1 MSQGPCGH
9 QSKHCRCPVFCLV
22 IIWLSCFFMGLL
34 DADDWF
40 KHLFCRFFVRFFWNS
55 TKTKRDAGTNG
66 FSVGIWSPGV
76 DITFATHQAGNAWG
90 VVVIVSVRGAGWL
103 VIWNLPDFKTIE
115 NKKMETWQKH
125 THQIRIF
132 LNHLFSTRS
141 CPTWPISNIPRGLF
155 LQSLKNQKGPLG
167 PGPLG
172 PLGPLDTIYWDT
184 LWDTLRYHQT
194 WPENHPAWVRW
205 YFFLLPMKSWW
216 ILQLAMVDDRI
227 LNTLSPWYPHDI
239 PMIYPLVI

>member
-40 KHLFCRFFVRFFWNS
+40 KHLFHLSILRPVFV
-55 TKTKRDAGTNG
+55 GTQQKPSETLAPMV
-66 FSVGIWSPGV
+66 FLLAS

-90 VVVIVSVRGAGWL
+90 VVVIVSEELGGWWFGTSL
-103 VIWNLPDFKTIE
+103 ISKPKR
-115 NKKMETWQKH
+115 KETHGSLEKKH
-125 THQIRIF
+125 TSDSHF
-132 LNHLFSTRS
+132 LEDLNHLFSTRS
-141 CPTWPISNIPRGLF
+141 CPTWPISNIPRGIF

-172 PLGPLDTIYWDT
+172 PLGTIYWDS
-184 LWDTLRYHQT
+184 HG
-194 WPENHPAWVRW
+194 
-205 YFFLLPMKSWW
+205 K
-216 ILQLAMVDDRI
+216 
-227 LNTLSPWYPHDI
+227 
-239 PMIYPLVI
+239 